1 MTCCIANGAE
11 CETRSPCNGGGPSG
25 HPLARACR
33 VQEQAF
39 GSPGAA
45 LLWCACP
52 MGQFSSGQA
61 GPYCRRGQEYQRAP
75 PPGGGGGGGGGRA
88 QTTPLPLPYI
98 ALPPTQTVL
107 DLRCNG
113 PYVVKSKFAVHII
126 TSAVLTYII
135 ARQQVATSA
144 HSHAQYDSALQ
155 GHALG

>member
-61 GPYCRRGQEYQRAP
+61 GPYCRRGQDYQRAP
-75 PPGGGGGGGGGRA
+75 PQGVGGRGGGRA

>member
-1 MTCCIANGAE
+1 MGEGRRDTPSHVCVEYRNRPSALLERHCFGVLARWGSSLRVRPGR
-11 CETRSPCNGGGPSG
+11 TVGGGRSISE
-25 HPLARACR
+25 HPPR
-33 VQEQAF
+33 
-39 GSPGAA
+39 
-45 LLWCACP
+45 
-52 MGQFSSGQA
+52 
-61 GPYCRRGQEYQRAP
+61 
-75 PPGGGGGGGGGRA
+75 GGGGGGGGRA